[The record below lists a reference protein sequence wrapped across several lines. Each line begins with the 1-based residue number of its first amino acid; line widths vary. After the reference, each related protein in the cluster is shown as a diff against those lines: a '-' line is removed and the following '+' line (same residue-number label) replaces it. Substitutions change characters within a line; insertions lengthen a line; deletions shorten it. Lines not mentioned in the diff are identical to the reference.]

1 VNREYLR
8 RGTLQVELLGRGYA
22 WLDAGTHESLQQ
34 AGSFVQAIQE
44 RQGFKIACIEEIAF
58 RKGFIDSEQLLAL
71 AARFAKN
78 EYGKYLAE
86 IAEESF

>member
-1 VNREYLR
+1 MNREYLR
-8 RGTLQVELLGRGYA
+8 RGTLQIELLGRGYA

-58 RKGFIDSEQLLAL
+58 SKGFIDCEHLEIL
-71 AARFAKN
+71 AAKYAKN

-86 IAEESF
+86 LAEESK